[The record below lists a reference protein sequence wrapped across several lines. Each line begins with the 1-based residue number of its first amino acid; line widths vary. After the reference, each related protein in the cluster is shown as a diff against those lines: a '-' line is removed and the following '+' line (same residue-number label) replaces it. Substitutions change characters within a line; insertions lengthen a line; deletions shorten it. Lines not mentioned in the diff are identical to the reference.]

1 MVKFFDAEAAKLRA
15 ESPGEAGLGAFP
27 TTNWADV
34 AAAASQNVDRRLQAL
49 ERLLPRYWPALKGRL
64 ANRFGL
70 TPEAVEDAL
79 QGFVLD
85 KVLVGELLAKAD
97 RSRGRF
103 RCFLM
108 EALDNHVS
116 NQLRQERALK
126 RRPSSEPIPLEE
138 LNGEEP
144 AFAQALAPAEDVA
157 WARAVMSVAAE
168 RMELECRGG
177 GRADIW
183 GVFHG
188 RALRPVLAEQEP
200 LAYETL
206 AEQLGLP
213 SVQAGRLLLNTGK
226 LMFRRVMRGVIAEY
240 ARDEKQVEDE
250 VEDLKAILVGEGGS
264 RG

>member
-1 MVKFFDAEAAKLRA
+1 MVKFFDAEAARPRA
-15 ESPGEAGLGAFP
+15 VGPSEAGLAAFP

-34 AAAASQNVDRRLQAL
+34 AAAASKNVDRRLEAL

-103 RCFLM
+103 RCFLL

-116 NQLRQERALK
+116 NQLRHERALK
-126 RRPSSEPIPLEE
+126 RRPESEPIPLEG

-144 AFAQALAPAEDVA
+144 AFAQTLAAAEDVA
-157 WARAVMSVAAE
+157 WARAVMSVATE

-183 GVFHG
+183 GVFQG
-188 RALRPVLAEQEP
+188 RALGPTLAGQEP
-200 LAYETL
+200 VSYEALT
-206 AEQLGLP
+206 EQLNLP

-226 LMFRRVMRGVIAEY
+226 LMFRRVVRGVIAEY
-240 ARDEKQVEDE
+240 ARHEQQVEDE
-250 VEDLKAILVGEGGS
+250 MEDLKAILMGE
-264 RG
+264 